1 MDINI
6 GQINYKLFNKSI
18 NELLTEIGS
27 ELYHTQLENNN
38 GISYEKFMESF
49 CSMEKIKKYEFPSK
63 IVVADPESRCSCRV
77 WLHVQKEYRQCRRSK
92 YESSEYC
99 KKHKN
104 KRNYGEIK

>member
-27 ELYHTQLENNN
+27 DLYNTQLENNN

-49 CSMEKIKKYEFPSK
+49 CSMEKIKKYSFPFK
-63 IVVADPESRCSCRV
+63 ERLVAAYILILITIIHLS
-77 WLHVQKEYRQCRRSK
+77 
-92 YESSEYC
+92 
-99 KKHKN
+99 
-104 KRNYGEIK
+104 